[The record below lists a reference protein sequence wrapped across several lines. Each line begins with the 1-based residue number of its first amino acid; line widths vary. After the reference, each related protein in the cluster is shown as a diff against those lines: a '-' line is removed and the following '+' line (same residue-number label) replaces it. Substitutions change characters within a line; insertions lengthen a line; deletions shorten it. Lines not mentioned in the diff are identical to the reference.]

1 MQLPTRKVLT
11 LEAAKEIVEAAKA
24 YGADHGH
31 HASIVVVV
39 DAGAHLLY
47 LERQDGIPHGT
58 VEVATLK
65 AQISARFGVPS
76 KNFRDAVDEGLVGL
90 VGLPGMAAFEGA
102 IPILLDGEC
111 LGAIAVSG
119 IDEAM
124 DGAMSQAGADRL
136 VELVGGA

>member
-1 MQLPTRKVLT
+1 MELPTRRVLT
-11 LEAAKEIVEAAKA
+11 LEAVREVVAAA
-24 YGADHGH
+24 RAHGASQGH
-31 HASIVVVV
+31 SASIVVVV
-39 DAGAHLLY
+39 DDGAHLLF
-47 LERQDGIPHGT
+47 LEREDGIPHGT

-102 IPILLDGEC
+102 IPLLLDGEC

-136 VELVGGA
+136 VELAGS

>member
-1 MQLPTRKVLT
+1 MWSTTAPTSCSSSAR
-11 LEAAKEIVEAAKA
+11 
-24 YGADHGH
+24 
-31 HASIVVVV
+31 
-39 DAGAHLLY
+39 
-47 LERQDGIPHGT
+47 DGIPHGT

-102 IPILLDGEC
+102 VPLLVDGQC
-111 LGAIAVSG
+111 LGAIATSG

-136 VELVGGA
+136 VELVGS

>member
-1 MQLPTRKVLT
+1 MDLPTRKVLT
-11 LEAAKEIVEAAKA
+11 LDAAREVAAAARA
-24 YGADHGH
+24 YGAEHGH
-31 HASIVVVV
+31 TTSIIAIV
-39 DAGAHLLY
+39 DAGAHLVL

-58 VEVATLK
+58 IEVATLK

-102 IPILLDGEC
+102 VPIIIDGEC

-124 DGAMSQAGADRL
+124 DGAMSQAGVDRL
-136 VELVGGA
+136 VELVGG

>member
-1 MQLPTRKVLT
+1 MELPTRKALS
-11 LEAAKEIVEAAKA
+11 LEAVREVVAAARA
-24 YGADHGH
+24 YGASQGH
-31 HASIVVVV
+31 NASIVVVV
-39 DAGAHLLY
+39 DDGAHLLF
-47 LERQDGIPHGT
+47 LEREDGIPHGT

-102 IPILLDGEC
+102 IPLLLDGQC

-136 VELVGGA
+136 VELAGG

>member
-1 MQLPTRKVLT
+1 MELPTRKALS
-11 LEAAKEIVEAAKA
+11 LEAVREIVAAARA
-24 YGADHGH
+24 YGASQGH
-31 HASIVVVV
+31 NASIVVVV
-39 DAGAHLLY
+39 DDGAHLLF
-47 LERQDGIPHGT
+47 LEREDGIPHGT

-102 IPILLDGEC
+102 IPLLLDGQC

-136 VELVGGA
+136 VELAGG